1 MRMRL
6 AQYLVLLILI
16 APLFVPFLLDFE
28 FPEFSKVAADISS
41 RADISSPSPQQA
53 WEAAQPHLTTAD
65 DETTKAVDRQLEQV
79 DRFFEELIA
88 KGRLH
93 RFADDSLSWT
103 AKYKLVVE
111 SRADFD
117 AYIAEQFKQIVFS
130 EQDVR
135 DLLASVI
142 ATYQQEL
149 DAADN
154 HLLVALQTDTD
165 TRFSDFGVPL
175 PTIEQIHERL
185 AGIVEAAQ
193 TTAAGDLPN
202 AIAREIG
209 SFVVGEVLTQVAT
222 QVLTSAGI
230 LGSGAASGVMTF
242 GVGILVG
249 LGVDYI
255 VQEVTAPQEEL
266 VKQLRAKLFD
276 VRDSVVAP
284 TRTYLEELG
293 RQRSAARRQVVA
305 EAIGVT
311 L

>member
-1 MRMRL
+1 MRIRNPLLHLL
-6 AQYLVLLILI
+6 AVFGLITSML
-16 APLFVPFLLDFE
+16 ATASWYFKSGMTPP
-28 FPEFSKVAADISS
+28 
-41 RADISSPSPQQA
+41 SPAVVSQLSPQQA
-53 WEAAQPHLTTAD
+53 WDAAQPHLATAD
-65 DETTKAVDRQLEQV
+65 DETTKAVDRQLKQV
-79 DRFFEELIA
+79 DRFFETLIA
-88 KGRLH
+88 EGRVH
-93 RFADDSLSWT
+93 RFADDALSWT
-103 AKYKLVVE
+103 AKYKLVIA

-117 AYIAEQFKQIVFS
+117 AYIAGQFKQIVFS

-154 HLLVALQTDTD
+154 HLLVALQTDAD
-165 TRFSDFGVPL
+165 TRFSDVGVSL
-175 PTIEQIHERL
+175 PTIDQIHERL

-193 TTAAGDLPN
+193 TTAAGDLPG

-209 SFVVGEVLTQVAT
+209 SFLVGEVLIQVAT
-222 QVLTSAGI
+222 QALTSAGI
-230 LGSGAASGVMTF
+230 LGTGTASGVMTF

-249 LGVDYI
+249 LGVDYV
-255 VQEVTAPQEEL
+255 VQEVTAPQEQL
-266 VKQLRAKLFD
+266 VKQLRGKLFE
-276 VRDSVVAP
+276 VRDSVLAP

>member
-1 MRMRL
+1 MRIRIRL
-6 AQYLVLLILI
+6 IQFLVLLALSAPAI
-16 APLFVPFLLDFE
+16 AVLSSNSMS
-28 FPEFSKVAADISS
+28 SKTTLAPAVVVSL
-41 RADISSPSPQQA
+41 SPQQA
-53 WEAAQPHLTTAD
+53 WEAAQPHLATAD
-65 DETTKAVDRQLEQV
+65 DETTMAVDRQLKQV
-79 DRFFEELIA
+79 RRFFEALIA
-88 KGRLH
+88 EGRLH
-93 RFADDSLSWT
+93 RFADEALSWSS
-103 AKYKLVVE
+103 KYKLVVE

-117 AYIAEQFKQIVFS
+117 AYVAAQFKQIVFS
-130 EQDVR
+130 EQEVR
-135 DLLASVI
+135 DLLSSVI
-142 ATYQQEL
+142 AAYQQEL

-154 HLLVALQTDTD
+154 HLLVALQTDAD
-165 TRFSDFGVPL
+165 TRFSEVGVSL

-193 TTAAGDLPN
+193 TTAAADLPG
-202 AIAREIG
+202 AVAREIG
-209 SFVVGEVLTQVAT
+209 SFLVGEVLTQVAT

-230 LGSGAASGVMTF
+230 LGTGTASGVMTF

-255 VQEVTAPQEEL
+255 VQEVTAPQEQL
-266 VKQLRAKLFD
+266 VKQLRGKLFE
-276 VRDSVVAP
+276 VRDSVLAP

>member
-1 MRMRL
+1 MQNRSTLLHLLAVFGLITTMLAAASLYFTSGTSGPPVAIVSRL
-6 AQYLVLLILI
+6 
-16 APLFVPFLLDFE
+16 
-28 FPEFSKVAADISS
+28 
-41 RADISSPSPQQA
+41 SPQQA
-53 WEAAQPHLTTAD
+53 WEAAQPHLATAD
-65 DETTKAVDRQLEQV
+65 DETTKAVDRQLKQV
-79 DRFFEELIA
+79 DRFFETLIA
-88 KGRLH
+88 EGRVH
-93 RFADDSLSWT
+93 RFADDALSWT
-103 AKYKLVVE
+103 AKYKLVIA

-117 AYIAEQFKQIVFS
+117 AYIAGQFKQIVFS
-130 EQDVR
+130 EQEVR

-165 TRFSDFGVPL
+165 TRFSDVGVSL
-175 PTIEQIHERL
+175 PTIDQIHERL

-193 TTAAGDLPN
+193 TTAAGDLPG

-209 SFVVGEVLTQVAT
+209 SFLAGEVLTQVAT
-222 QVLTSAGI
+222 QALTSVGI
-230 LGSGAASGVMTF
+230 LGSGTASGFMTF

-249 LGVDYI
+249 LGVDYV
-255 VQEVTAPQEEL
+255 VQEVTAPQEQL
-266 VKQLRAKLFD
+266 VKQLRGKLFE
-276 VRDSVVAP
+276 VRDSVLAP